1 MLYWRVSDPLLT
13 LLVVA
18 AILLLV
24 DVLLMGGG
32 MTMTAMSGMAG
43 AFAHPLV
50 AGAVVLLF
58 VILVMVLGGV
68 R

>member
-1 MLYWRVSDPLLT
+1 MSDVLVT
-13 LLVVA
+13 LIVLA
-18 AILLLV
+18 AILLLA

-50 AGAVVLLF
+50 AGALVVLV
-58 VILVMVLGGV
+58 VILVMIMGGV

>member
-1 MLYWRVSDPLLT
+1 MSDVLVT
-13 LLVVA
+13 LIVLA
-18 AILLLV
+18 AILLLA

-50 AGAVVLLF
+50 AGALVVLV
-58 VILVMVLGGV
+58 VILVMNMGGV